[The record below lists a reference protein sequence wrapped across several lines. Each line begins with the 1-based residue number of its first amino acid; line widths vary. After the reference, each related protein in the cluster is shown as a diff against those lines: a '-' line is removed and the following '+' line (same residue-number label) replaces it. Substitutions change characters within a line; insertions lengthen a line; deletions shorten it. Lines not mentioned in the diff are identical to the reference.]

1 VIARSGAL
9 ARARAQFGVGDNG
22 LPWCADA
29 QAAVAAIDDLLRVE
43 AARAVELLLG
53 GELLRGSD
61 ERYHDI
67 LAPRM
72 RRVPGGRFLM
82 GTPAA
87 EAGHFCGESP
97 RHEVELGAFS
107 MLETAVTNELFQ
119 LFDPRPRDPD
129 GDTDGGGPRPVVGVT
144 WLEATLFAA
153 WLGCRLPTEAEWEYA
168 CAGGSP
174 APWCCASEADLGR
187 YAWYSANSDGVV
199 HDAATLEPN
208 LFGLFDCHGNVWEWC
223 LDSYDQDYYARARL
237 HDPVNADSAD
247 RQPGSGFPEKVCR
260 GGAVTSLS
268 EMCRTR
274 YRLHEAA
281 DFSATDLGFRLVR
294 GAGRSDLGGGHE
306 D

>member
-1 VIARSGAL
+1 MIARSAAL
-9 ARARAQFGVGDNG
+9 SRARAHFGVHEDGR
-22 LPWCADA
+22 PRCADA
-29 QAAVAAIDDLLRVE
+29 RAAVAAIDELLRVE
-43 AARAVELLLG
+43 GARAVEELLG
-53 GELLRGSD
+53 AEFLRRSD

-67 LAPRM
+67 LAARM
-72 RRVPGGRFLM
+72 RRIPGGRFHM
-82 GTPAA
+82 GTPVA

-97 RHEVELGAFS
+97 RHAVELSAFS

-119 LFDPRPRDPD
+119 LFDPRPRN
-129 GDTDGGGPRPVVGVT
+129 TDGADPRRPAVGVT
-144 WLEATLFAA
+144 WLEASLFAA
-153 WLGCRLPTEAEWEYA
+153 WLGCRLPTESEWEYA
-168 CAGGSP
+168 CAGESP
-174 APWCCASEADLGR
+174 APWCCVSEADLGR

-199 HDAATLEPN
+199 HDVATLEPN
-208 LFGLFDCHGNVWEWC
+208 AFGLFDCHGNVWEWC

-247 RQPGSGFPEKVCR
+247 RQPGSEFPEKVCR
-260 GGAVTSLS
+260 GGAVSSLA

-294 GAGRSDLGGGHE
+294 SARTSDMGGGHE